1 MTVTINDHRSGLR
14 FNVYDHPLV
23 DVIFPDGTIRITVAT
38 YYNIEHREWFPIK
51 IDLDDIHS
59 FMYELGRS
67 DSYNSISDLV
77 HHFFIFSP
85 SPEIAFRMYK
95 NVYGC
100 DRVRERKLSDIL
112 EEVYPDVL
120 EDIIDKLRLF
130 VQLFK
135 REEEVFLRGVLN
147 YIGEE
152 KMIWKMTDVSN
163 LTIEGEGVWKY
174 SYNIGDTNYLR
185 IPEESSVENIPLI
198 IGITSKE
205 NSIVPDGF
213 LNNIGGLREKL
224 KIFLGSNDK
233 PVKEIGKSNNNIIK
247 VVKGIWNKFWEKF

>member
-1 MTVTINDHRSGLR
+1 MTINDHRSGLR

-23 DVIFPDGTIRITVAT
+23 DVIFPDGTIRITVAI

-59 FMYELGRS
+59 FMHELGRS
-67 DSYNSISDLV
+67 DSYNSISDLLN
-77 HHFFIFSP
+77 HFFIFLP
-85 SPEIAFRMYK
+85 SPEIVFRMYK

-100 DRVRERKLSDIL
+100 NRARERKLSDIL

-120 EDIIDKLRLF
+120 EEIIDRLRLF

-135 REEEVFLRGVLN
+135 PEEEAFLRGVLN

-185 IPEESSVENIPLI
+185 IPEESSVENLPLV
-198 IGITSKE
+198 IGISSKE

-224 KIFLGSNDK
+224 KIFLGSKDK
-233 PVKEIGKSNNNIIK
+233 PAKGIVKSNNNIIE
-247 VVKGIWNKFWEKF
+247 VVKRIWDKFWEKF

>member
-1 MTVTINDHRSGLR
+1 MINDHRSSLK
-14 FNVYDHPLV
+14 FNIPEHPSV
-23 DVIFPDGTIRITVAT
+23 DYVFPDGTIRIIIAT

-77 HHFFIFSP
+77 HHFCIFSP
-85 SPEIAFRMYK
+85 NPEIALRMYK

-100 DRVRERKLSDIL
+100 DRCEKRQLSDIL
-112 EEVYPDVL
+112 EDIYPDVL
-120 EDIIDKLRLF
+120 EEMIDRLRLF
-130 VQLFK
+130 VQLFRK
-135 REEEVFLRGVLN
+135 EEEAFLRGVLN

-185 IPEESSVENIPLI
+185 IPEESSVENTPLV
-198 IGITSKE
+198 IGITTKE

-224 KIFLGSNDK
+224 KIFLGSKDK
-233 PVKEIGKSNNNIIK
+233 PINKTTNSSNHILK
-247 VVKGIWNKFWEKF
+247 VVKRIWDKFWEKF

>member
-1 MTVTINDHRSGLR
+1 MTINDHRSGLR

-23 DVIFPDGTIRITVAT
+23 DVIFPDGTIRIIVAT

-59 FMYELGRS
+59 FIDELGKS
-67 DSYNSISDLV
+67 YSYNSISDLV

-95 NVYGC
+95 NVYGLN
-100 DRVRERKLSDIL
+100 RTRERKLSDIL

-120 EDIIDKLRLF
+120 EEIIDRLRLF

-135 REEEVFLRGVLN
+135 PEEEAFLRGVLN

-152 KMIWKMTDVSN
+152 KMIWKMTDVNN

-185 IPEESSVENIPLI
+185 IPEESSVENTPLI

-205 NSIVPDGF
+205 NSIFPDGF

-224 KIFLGSNDK
+224 KIFLGSNEK
-233 PVKEIGKSNNNIIK
+233 PVKEIGKSNTNNVIK
-247 VVKGIWNKFWEKF
+247 VVKETWDKFWEKF

>member
-1 MTVTINDHRSGLR
+1 MMINDHRSGLK
-14 FNVYDHPLV
+14 FNIPEHPSV
-23 DVIFPDGTIRITVAT
+23 DYVFPDGTIRIIIAT

-59 FMYELGRS
+59 FIHELGRS

-85 SPEIAFRMYK
+85 NSEIAIRMYK

-100 DRVRERKLSDIL
+100 DRCEKRQLSDIL
-112 EEVYPDVL
+112 EDIYPDVL
-120 EDIIDKLRLF
+120 EEMIDRLRLF
-130 VQLFK
+130 VQLFRK
-135 REEEVFLRGVLN
+135 EEEAFLRGVLN

-163 LTIEGEGVWKY
+163 LTIEGEGIWKY

-185 IPEESSVENIPLI
+185 IPEESSVENTPLV
-198 IGITSKE
+198 IGITTKE

-224 KIFLGSNDK
+224 KIFLGSKDK
-233 PVKEIGKSNNNIIK
+233 PINKTTNSSNHILK
-247 VVKGIWNKFWEKF
+247 VVKRIWDKFWEKF

>member
-1 MTVTINDHRSGLR
+1 MTINDHRSNLK
-14 FNVYDHPLV
+14 FNIPEHPSV
-23 DVIFPDGTIRITVAT
+23 DCVFPDGTIRIIVAT

-51 IDLDDIHS
+51 IDIDDIHP
-59 FMYELGRS
+59 FLYELGRS

-85 SPEIAFRMYK
+85 YPEITFRMYK
-95 NVYGC
+95 NIYGC
-100 DRVRERKLSDIL
+100 DRRDERKLSDLL
-112 EEVYPDVL
+112 EDVYPDVL
-120 EDIIDKLRLF
+120 EEIIDRLRLF
-130 VQLFK
+130 AQLFK
-135 REEEVFLRGVLN
+135 KEEEAFLRGVLN

-174 SYNIGDTNYLR
+174 TYNIGDTNYLR
-185 IPEESSVENIPLI
+185 IPEESSVENTPLV

-233 PVKEIGKSNNNIIK
+233 PSKEIGKSSNNILK
-247 VVKGIWNKFWEKF
+247 VVKETWNKFWENF

>member
-1 MTVTINDHRSGLR
+1 MTINDHRSNLR
-14 FNVYDHPLV
+14 FNIPEHPSV
-23 DVIFPDGTIRITVAT
+23 DCVFPSGTFRIIVAT

-59 FMYELGRS
+59 FIHELGRS

-77 HHFFIFSP
+77 RHFFIISP
-85 SPEIAFRMYK
+85 NTEIALRMYK

-100 DRVRERKLSDIL
+100 DRCERRQLSDIL
-112 EEVYPDVL
+112 EDIYPDVL
-120 EDIIDKLRLF
+120 EEIIDRLRLF

-135 REEEVFLRGVLN
+135 KEEEAFLRGVLN

-163 LTIEGEGVWKY
+163 LTIEAEGVWKY

-185 IPEESSVENIPLI
+185 IPEESSVENTPLI
-198 IGITSKE
+198 IGITSKA

-233 PVKEIGKSNNNIIK
+233 PNKEIGKSNNNIIK
-247 VVKGIWNKFWEKF
+247 VVKGIWSKFWEEL

>member
-1 MTVTINDHRSGLR
+1 MTINDHRSGLR

-23 DVIFPDGTIRITVAT
+23 DVIFPDGTIRIIVAT

-59 FMYELGRS
+59 FIDELGKS
-67 DSYNSISDLV
+67 YSYNSISDLV

-120 EDIIDKLRLF
+120 EEIIDRLRLF

-135 REEEVFLRGVLN
+135 PEEEAFLRGVLN

-174 SYNIGDTNYLR
+174 TYNIGDTNYLR
-185 IPEESSVENIPLI
+185 IPEESSVENTPLI

-205 NSIVPDGF
+205 NSVVPDGF

-224 KIFLGSNDK
+224 KIFLGSKNK
-233 PVKEIGKSNNNIIK
+233 PIKGTVKSNNIIEA
-247 VVKGIWNKFWEKF
+247 VKKTWKKLWEKL